1 MFGKVTIIKTFRK
14 PKLVYVSTIL
24 ETPEEIIKQMKRM
37 IDKFLCKGQ
46 DKVTRLSVI
55 NSLQNGGLNLT
66 NLETQIK
73 GLKAVLDSTS
83 S

>member
-1 MFGKVTIIKTFRK
+1 MFGKVAIMKTFRK

-24 ETPEEIIKQMKRM
+24 ETPEEIITLIEG
-37 IDKFLCKGQ
+37 IDKFLCKGP